1 MDRQYLILFL
11 NQLLANYFVIY
22 VKLHRYKWFAKGEH
36 VFQLQPIFEE
46 LHGTWK
52 KDIDRLSDH
61 ILSMDGKPYAT
72 MIKYVKEATIE
83 EATADDE
90 EEEMMEQL
98 SDDFTKITE
107 EIEEIGFKRAKEVN
121 DELTLYFLLSLQQN
135 INQYIW
141 RLKAYYK

>member
-1 MDRQYLILFL
+1 MDRQRLILFL

-22 VKLHRYKWFAKGEH
+22 VKLHRYQWFMKGEH
-36 VFQLQPIFEE
+36 IFQLQPMFEALQDE
-46 LHGTWK
+46 WK
-52 KDIDRLSDH
+52 NDIDALSDH

-90 EEEMMEQL
+90 EEEMIAQL
-98 SDDFTKITE
+98 SENFSKLSE

-121 DELTLYFLLSLQQN
+121 DELTMHILLTFQHKLHKL
-135 INQYIW
+135 IW
-141 RLKAYYK
+141 RFKAYYK